1 MKITHL
7 RQMTKDSR
15 KKEIESIP
23 YTSEDMIGYKSSDFE
38 SINKT
43 MTITPIE

>member
-1 MKITHL
+1 
-7 RQMTKDSR
+7 MTKDSR

-23 YTSEDMIGYKSSDFE
+23 YTSEDMIGHKPGDFGF
-38 SINKT
+38 IKT